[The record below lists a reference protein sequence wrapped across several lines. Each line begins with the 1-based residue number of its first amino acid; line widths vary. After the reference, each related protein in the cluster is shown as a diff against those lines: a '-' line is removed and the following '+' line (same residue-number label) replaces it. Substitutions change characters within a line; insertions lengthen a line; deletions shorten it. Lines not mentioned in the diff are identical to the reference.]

1 MKKKV
6 VALLTLAMFVM
17 TLLPVAAFAGPA
29 DEATPEYSWMTI
41 EENDEANPTVDVDEY
56 LVAEAHMFKNNYNDT
71 DATLRNAVVW
81 VTEKDSDVAV
91 INATVKKLDPTTG
104 NPTDELG
111 KKEYGYYKNVELY
124 HGDRIGVAVAT
135 AGEYTLH
142 VGQLQTDVYGD
153 NVIKEIG
160 DTAVKGNDFT
170 VEAVDEDSM
179 TFKSEDANGDITVDL
194 KQDPNDDEVFT
205 VIKDMLKATNFE
217 YNGIDTYKITGT
229 LIDEKKNPMKRRDVT
244 LSSNKDNLVLE
255 DETVTTDNKGEFDI
269 EFSLDA
275 EVNATI
281 TVTYGDLEYTIRVNA
296 GSSELDT
303 INTTKEGGY
312 VLAGKDDNWSEEDS
326 VLFSDAVQFELLD
339 ENGNVV
345 EGDKLTGE
353 PAEPAKPAE
362 LAEPA
367 AVRGGKHDKYVTI
380 KKPSNSTLE
389 EDDLVLAWDDEEECY
404 TLEYTGVKADAKKD
418 LVEGEYTVTVALKS
432 GSKATA
438 TFNVAKFGDV
448 KDLAIKTYRGNGN
461 LHEPVKNDDEIALGD
476 EFGIIVKYVDEN
488 GIEINAINEDLKVG
502 AEGKAI
508 QKQLIDAGYT
518 AAYMLK
524 EDSTVNE
531 SLIGTTIKVTAFDSK
546 EKKLATKELTVVD
559 AYKTY
564 SLSFDKNEGKVNTD
578 NNVKVSVVDKNDK
591 VADEV
596 NGIAYAYV
604 DSQSNKDAK
613 VTVEFENGREKNAV
627 NKGKFN
633 ITVYANQPTTAD
645 IVVGV
650 KAANGAIYA
659 GTLTYTFGEESIP
672 AGTSVV
678 MTLGSTEMIVNNQLV
693 DMKDAAPFAQDNRTF
708 VPFRA
713 LGEALGATVDY
724 DQTAKTVT
732 YKLGS
737 SEIVMTLDS
746 KDYTVNG
753 VKKTMDVAPFAKDNR
768 TYVPVRF
775 VGEGLGFTVTGL
787 TNANGQYVAVAFTK

>member
-17 TLLPVAAFAGPA
+17 TLLPVAAFAA
-29 DEATPEYSWMTI
+29 SSAVPEYSWIAFEDDQT
-41 EENDEANPTVDVDEY
+41 NPTVDIDET
-56 LVAEAHMFKNNYNDT
+56 LIAEAHMYAQDNE
-71 DATLRNAVVW
+71 NAPGTMENSVVW
-81 VTEKDSDVAV
+81 VTKKGEKTPI
-91 INATVKKLDPTTG
+91 INATIDLVKNDSFTG
-104 NPTDELG
+104 DWDGSMKESGVYVVEEGITD
-111 KKEYGYYKNVELY
+111 
-124 HGDRIGVAVAT
+124 GDKIGIKVAT

-142 VGQLQTDVYGD
+142 VGQLQWDIAEGKALP
-153 NVIKEIG
+153 KEL
-160 DTAVKGNDFT
+160 DDQKGYDF
-170 VEAVDEDSM
+170 VVAAVDADSM
-179 TFKSEDANGDITVDL
+179 TFVDEKGKAL
-194 KQDPNDDEVFT
+194 VVNDDDVAT
-205 VIKDMLKATNFE
+205 LTKAQLEATSFE
-217 YNGIDTYKITGT
+217 YNGVDTYKVTGT
-229 LIDEKKNPMKRRDVT
+229 LLDENKKPMKRQEIT

-255 DETVTTDNKGEFDI
+255 DETVTTNRKGEFDI
-269 EFSLDA
+269 EFSLND
-275 EVNATI
+275 EVNATVTI
-281 TVTYGDLEYTIRVNA
+281 TYGDLEYTLKVDAAEND
-296 GSSELDT
+296 LDSIT
-303 INTTKEGGY
+303 TTKEGGY
-312 VLAGKDDNWSEEDS
+312 VLAGKDNNYDQASKF
-326 VLFSDAVQFELLD
+326 FSTAVQFEITD
-339 ENGNVV
+339 KNGAVV
-345 EGDKLTGE
+345 EGNL
-353 PAEPAKPAE
+353 PATEIAGDAKDAN
-362 LAEPA
+362 
-367 AVRGGKHDKYVTI
+367 HDKYIKVT
-380 KKPSNSTLE
+380 KPSNSTLKPE
-389 EDDLVLAWDDEEECY
+389 ALELAWDDEEEVY
-404 TLEYTGVKADAKKD
+404 TLEYVGTNPKKD
-418 LVEGEYTVTVALKS
+418 LVEGEYTVTVALLNGDSAK
-432 GSKATA
+432 A

-448 KDLAIKTYRGNGN
+448 KDLVIKTYRSNEDLAGA
-461 LHEPVKNDDEIALGD
+461 VATDDEIALGD
-476 EFGIIVKYVDEN
+476 MLDVFVKYVDEN
-488 GIEINAINEDLKVG
+488 GIEIYANNSNLKVG

-508 QKQLIDAGYT
+508 NKKVPPYDAQCA
-518 AAYMLK
+518 AAYVLK
-524 EDSTVNE
+524 ADSTVNE

-596 NGIAYAYV
+596 NGVVYAYV

-613 VTVEFENGREKNAV
+613 VTVATDKNAA
-627 NKGKFN
+627 KGKFN

-650 KAANGAIYA
+650 RTSDAKIYA

>member
-17 TLLPVAAFAGPA
+17 TLLPVAAFA
-29 DEATPEYSWMTI
+29 DESPLPEAKV
-41 EENDEANPTVDVDEY
+41 ENSSVEFEFDNPTVDVNEVVV
-56 LVAEAHMFKNNYNDT
+56 LTAKMFKDEEQTKPGQLTGKTRIWLTDNNKN
-71 DATLRNAVVW
+71 NAVVKNAKFGL
-81 VTEKDSDVAV
+81 VDENGEFETEWNAV
-91 INATVKKLDPTTG
+91 NGIV
-104 NPTDELG
+104 
-111 KKEYGYYKNVELY
+111 KNVPIAN
-124 HGDRIGVAVAT
+124 DAKIGISVAS

-142 VGQLQTDVYGD
+142 VGQQQRTATTATEVVEVEYENGNTITVNPLEDDRFKFDGKEADDNDVYEVNALPEGFEF
-153 NVIKEIG
+153 NGV
-160 DTAVKGNDFT
+160 DTFTVKGQLIG
-170 VEAVDEDSM
+170 
-179 TFKSEDANGDITVDL
+179 KDANG
-194 KQDPNDDEVFT
+194 NDKP
-205 VIKDMLKATNFE
+205 IKDAE
-217 YNGIDTYKITGT
+217 
-229 LIDEKKNPMKRRDVT
+229 VT
-244 LSSNKDNLVLE
+244 LSSNKDNLQLVE
-255 DETVTTDNKGEFDI
+255 ETVTTDRNGEFDI

-345 EGDKLTGE
+345 EGNKLAGE

-448 KDLAIKTYRGNGN
+448 KDLAIKTYRGNGK

-559 AYKTY
+559 AYNTY
-564 SLSFDKNEGKVNTD
+564 GLAFDNNEGKVNVD
-578 NNVKVSVVDKNDK
+578 NNVKVSIVDKNGK
-591 VADEV
+591 VAETVKGDV
-596 NGIAYAYV
+596 YAYV

-613 VTVEFENGREKNAV
+613 VTVATDKNAA
-627 NKGKFN
+627 KGKFN

-650 KAANGAIYA
+650 RTSDAKIYA

-713 LGEALGATVDY
+713 LGEALGAKVDY
-724 DQTAKTVT
+724 DQDAKTVT

-737 SEIVMTLDS
+737 SEIVMTLGS

>member
-17 TLLPVAAFAGPA
+17 TLLPVAAFAA
-29 DEATPEYSWMTI
+29 SSAVPEYSWIAFEDDQT
-41 EENDEANPTVDVDEY
+41 NPTVDIDET
-56 LVAEAHMFKNNYNDT
+56 LIAEAHMYAQDNE
-71 DATLRNAVVW
+71 NAPGTMENSVVW
-81 VTEKDSDVAV
+81 VTKKGEKTPI
-91 INATVKKLDPTTG
+91 INATIDLVENDSFTGAWDGSMDESGVYVVKKG
-104 NPTDELG
+104 ITD
-111 KKEYGYYKNVELY
+111 
-124 HGDRIGVAVAT
+124 GDKIGIKVAT

-142 VGQLQTDVYGD
+142 VGQLQWDIAEGKALP
-153 NVIKEIG
+153 KEL
-160 DTAVKGNDFT
+160 DDQKGYDF
-170 VEAVDEDSM
+170 VVAAVDADSM
-179 TFKSEDANGDITVDL
+179 TFVDEKGKAL
-194 KQDPNDDEVFT
+194 VVNDDDVAT
-205 VIKDMLKATNFE
+205 LTKAQLEATKFE
-217 YNGIDTYKITGT
+217 YNGVDTYKVTGT
-229 LIDEKKNPMKRRDVT
+229 LLDENKKPMKRQEIT

-255 DETVTTDNKGEFDI
+255 DETVTTNRKGEFDI
-269 EFSLDA
+269 EFSLND
-275 EVNATI
+275 EVNATVTI
-281 TVTYGDLEYTIRVNA
+281 TYGDLEYTLKVDAAEND
-296 GSSELDT
+296 LDSIT
-303 INTTKEGGY
+303 TTKEGGY
-312 VLAGKDDNWSEEDS
+312 VLAGKDNNYDQASKF
-326 VLFSDAVQFELLD
+326 FSTAVQFEITD
-339 ENGNVV
+339 KNGAVV
-345 EGDKLTGE
+345 EGNL
-353 PAEPAKPAE
+353 PATEIAGDAKDTN
-362 LAEPA
+362 
-367 AVRGGKHDKYVTI
+367 HNKYIKVT
-380 KKPSNSTLE
+380 KPSNSTLKPKALE
-389 EDDLVLAWDDEEECY
+389 LAWDDEEEVY
-404 TLEYTGVKADAKKD
+404 TLEYVGTNPKKD
-418 LVEGEYTVTVALKS
+418 LVEGEYTVTVALLNGDSAK
-432 GSKATA
+432 A

-448 KDLAIKTYRGNGN
+448 KDLAIKTYRGNTDIGGA
-461 LHEPVKNDDEIALGD
+461 VATDDEIALGD
-476 EFGIIVKYVDEN
+476 ILGVFVKYVDEN

-508 QKQLIDAGYT
+508 NKKVPPYDAQCA
-518 AAYMLK
+518 AAYVLK
-524 EDSTVNE
+524 ADSTVNE

-596 NGIAYAYV
+596 NGVVYAYV

-613 VTVEFENGREKNAV
+613 VTVATDKNAA
-627 NKGKFN
+627 KGKFN

-650 KAANGAIYA
+650 RTSDAKIYA

-713 LGEALGATVDY
+713 LGEALGAKVDY
-724 DQTAKTVT
+724 DQDAKTVT

-737 SEIVMTLDS
+737 SEIVMTLGS

>member
-17 TLLPVAAFAGPA
+17 TLLPVAAFADTVQA
-29 DEATPEYSWMTI
+29 VPEYSWIAFEDDQT
-41 EENDEANPTVDVDEY
+41 NPTVDIDET
-56 LVAEAHMFKNNYNDT
+56 LIAEAHMYAQDNE
-71 DATLRNAVVW
+71 NAPGTMEKSVVW
-81 VTEKDSDVAV
+81 VTKKGEKTPI
-91 INATVKKLDPTTG
+91 INATIDLVENDSFTG
-104 NPTDELG
+104 AWDGHMHESGVYVVEGITD
-111 KKEYGYYKNVELY
+111 
-124 HGDRIGVAVAT
+124 GDKIGIKVAT

-142 VGQLQTDVYGD
+142 VGQLQWDIAEGKYLP
-153 NVIKEIG
+153 KEL
-160 DTAVKGNDFT
+160 DDQKGYDF
-170 VEAVDEDSM
+170 VVAAVDADSM
-179 TFKSEDANGDITVDL
+179 TFVDEKGKAL
-194 KQDPNDDEVFT
+194 VVNDDDVATLTKAQLE
-205 VIKDMLKATNFE
+205 ATNFE
-217 YNGIDTYKITGT
+217 YNGVDTYKVTGT
-229 LIDEKKNPMKRRDVT
+229 LLDENKKPMKRQEIT

-255 DETVTTDNKGEFDI
+255 DETVTTNRKGEFDI
-269 EFSLDA
+269 EFSLND
-275 EVNATI
+275 EVNATVTI
-281 TVTYGDLEYTIRVNA
+281 TYGDLEYTLKVDAAEND
-296 GSSELDT
+296 LDSIT
-303 INTTKEGGY
+303 TTKEGGY
-312 VLAGKDDNWSEEDS
+312 VLAGKDNNYDQASKF
-326 VLFSDAVQFELLD
+326 FSTAVQFEITD
-339 ENGNVV
+339 KNGAVV
-345 EGDKLTGE
+345 EGNL
-353 PAEPAKPAE
+353 PSSE
-362 LAEPA
+362 LAGDA
-367 AVRGGKHDKYVTI
+367 KDTNHNKYIKVT
-380 KKPSNSTLE
+380 KPSNSTLKPKALE
-389 EDDLVLAWDDEEECY
+389 LAWDDEEEVY
-404 TLEYTGVKADAKKD
+404 TLEYVGTNPKKD
-418 LVEGEYTVTVALKS
+418 LVEGEYTVTVALLNGDSAK
-432 GSKATA
+432 A

-448 KDLAIKTYRGNGN
+448 KDLVVKTYYKKGYNN
-461 LHEPVKNDDEIALGD
+461 KVATDNEIALGD
-476 EFGIIVKYVDEN
+476 DLFVEAKYVDEN
-488 GIEINAINEDLKVG
+488 GIEIPANKSNVKIGVD
-502 AEGKAI
+502 GKAV
-508 QKQLIDAGYT
+508 KRENRANPGWYELKDNTT
-518 AAYMLK
+518 A
-524 EDSTVNE
+524 NE
-531 SLIGTTIKVTAFDSK
+531 SLIGTTIKVTAFDDK

-564 SLSFDKNEGKVNTD
+564 SLSFDNKEGKVNVD
-578 NNVKVSVVDKNDK
+578 NNVKVSIVDENGN
-591 VADEV
+591 VAENV
-596 NGIAYAYV
+596 KGTVYAYV

-613 VTVEFENGREKNAV
+613 VTVDPVSGEKAERVANDV
-627 NKGKFN
+627 IKGKFN
-633 ITVYANQPTTAD
+633 IKVYANQPTTAD

>member
-17 TLLPVAAFAGPA
+17 TLLPVAAFADTVQA
-29 DEATPEYSWMTI
+29 VPEYSWIAFEDDQT
-41 EENDEANPTVDVDEY
+41 NPTVDIDET
-56 LVAEAHMFKNNYNDT
+56 LIAEAHMYAQDNE
-71 DATLRNAVVW
+71 NAPGTMENSVVW
-81 VTEKDSDVAV
+81 VTKKGEKTPI
-91 INATVKKLDPTTG
+91 INATIDLVENDSFTG
-104 NPTDELG
+104 AWDRHMLESGVYFVEQGITD
-111 KKEYGYYKNVELY
+111 
-124 HGDRIGVAVAT
+124 GDKIGIKVAT

-142 VGQLQTDVYGD
+142 VGQLQRDIAEGKVLP
-153 NVIKEIG
+153 KEL
-160 DTAVKGNDFT
+160 DDQKGYDF
-170 VEAVDEDSM
+170 VVAAVDADSM
-179 TFKSEDANGDITVDL
+179 TFKGEDANGDITVDL
-194 KQDPNDDEVFT
+194 EKDANDDEVFT
-205 VIKDMLKATNFE
+205 VTKDMLKATNFE
-217 YNGIDTYKITGT
+217 YNGVDTYKVTGT
-229 LIDEKKNPMKRRDVT
+229 LLDENKKPMKRQEIT

-255 DETVTTDNKGEFDI
+255 DETVTTNRKGKFDI

-281 TVTYGDLEYTIRVNA
+281 TVTYGDLEYTLKVDAAEND
-296 GSSELDT
+296 LDSIT
-303 INTTKEGGY
+303 TTKEGGY
-312 VLAGKDDNWSEEDS
+312 VLAGKDNNYDQASKF
-326 VLFSDAVQFELLD
+326 FSTAVQFEITD
-339 ENGNVV
+339 KNGAVV
-345 EGDKLTGE
+345 EGNL
-353 PAEPAKPAE
+353 PATEIAGDAKDTN
-362 LAEPA
+362 
-367 AVRGGKHDKYVTI
+367 HDKYIKVT
-380 KKPSNSTLE
+380 KPSNSTLKPKALE
-389 EDDLVLAWDDEEECY
+389 LAWDDEEEVY
-404 TLEYTGVKADAKKD
+404 TLKYVGTNPKKD
-418 LVEGEYTVTVALKS
+418 LVEGEYTVTVALLNGDSAK
-432 GSKATA
+432 A

-448 KDLAIKTYRGNGN
+448 KDLTIKTYYSNYNNTN
-461 LHEPVKNDDEIALGD
+461 LVSTDDEIALGD
-476 EFGIIVKYVDEN
+476 NLLVAVKYVDEN
-488 GIEINAINEDLKVG
+488 GIEINAANEDLKVG

-508 QKQLIDAGYT
+508 DKKVKPFDLQWAAGY
-518 AAYMLK
+518 ALK

-564 SLSFDKNEGKVNTD
+564 SLSFDNNEGKVNTD
-578 NNVKVSVVDKNDK
+578 NNVKVSIVDENGN
-591 VADEV
+591 VAENV
-596 NGIAYAYV
+596 KGTVYAYV

-613 VTVEFENGREKNAV
+613 VTVDPVSGKKGDRAANDV
-627 NKGKFN
+627 IKGKFN
-633 ITVYANQPTTAD
+633 IKVYANQPTTAD

-650 KAANGAIYA
+650 RTSDAKIYA

>member
-17 TLLPVAAFAGPA
+17 TLLPVAAFAA
-29 DEATPEYSWMTI
+29 TEATPENSYV
-41 EENDEANPTVDVDEY
+41 EFEYEDPTVDVNEVVKVTAYTYADEEQQDDKPLKDVRVY
-56 LVAEAHMFKNNYNDT
+56 LKDANGKVVKNATIGKFDVDGNITPAKQTGNGRNNGIFKFDQ
-71 DATLRNAVVW
+71 L
-81 VTEKDSDVAV
+81 TEKEEFGISVAS
-91 INATVKKLDPTTG
+91 A
-104 NPTDELG
+104 
-111 KKEYGYYKNVELY
+111 
-124 HGDRIGVAVAT
+124 GV
-135 AGEYTLH
+135 YTLY
-142 VGQLQTDVYGD
+142 VGQLQKNATDDKNIAEVEYE
-153 NVIKEIG
+153 N
-160 DTAVKGNDFT
+160 GNTIT
-170 VEAVDEDSM
+170 VNPLDEDSM
-179 TFKSEDANGDITVDL
+179 TFTHKYIQGNMKV
-194 KQDPNDDEVFT
+194 NDDVAVLEKTVLENAGFEFNGVDTFT
-205 VIKDMLKATNFE
+205 VTGRLLGKDGADNSNKPIKDAE
-217 YNGIDTYKITGT
+217 
-229 LIDEKKNPMKRRDVT
+229 VT
-244 LSSNKDNLVLE
+244 LSSNKDNLQLVE
-255 DETVTTDNKGEFDI
+255 ETVTTDRNGEFDI

-345 EGDKLTGE
+345 EGNKLAGE

-448 KDLAIKTYRGNGN
+448 KDLAIKTYRGNGK

-559 AYKTY
+559 AYNTY
-564 SLSFDKNEGKVNTD
+564 GLAFDNNEGKVNVD
-578 NNVKVSVVDKNDK
+578 NNVKVSIVDKNGK
-591 VADEV
+591 VAETVKGDV
-596 NGIAYAYV
+596 YAYV

-613 VTVEFENGREKNAV
+613 VTVATDKNAA
-627 NKGKFN
+627 KGKFN

-650 KAANGAIYA
+650 RTSDAKIYA

-713 LGEALGATVDY
+713 LGEALGAKVDY
-724 DQTAKTVT
+724 DQDAKTVT

-737 SEIVMTLDS
+737 SEIVMTLGS

>member
-17 TLLPVAAFAGPA
+17 TLLPVAAFADTVQA
-29 DEATPEYSWMTI
+29 VPEYSWIAFEDDQT
-41 EENDEANPTVDVDEY
+41 NPTVDIDET
-56 LVAEAHMFKNNYNDT
+56 LIAEAHMYAQDNE
-71 DATLRNAVVW
+71 NAPGTMENSVVW
-81 VTEKDSDVAV
+81 VTKKGEKTPI
-91 INATVKKLDPTTG
+91 INATIDLVENDSFTG
-104 NPTDELG
+104 DWDGSMDESGVYVVEEGITD
-111 KKEYGYYKNVELY
+111 
-124 HGDRIGVAVAT
+124 GDKIGIKVAT

-142 VGQLQTDVYGD
+142 VGQLQWDIAEGKALP
-153 NVIKEIG
+153 KEL
-160 DTAVKGNDFT
+160 DDQKGYDF
-170 VEAVDEDSM
+170 VVAAVDADSM
-179 TFKSEDANGDITVDL
+179 TFVDEKGKAL
-194 KQDPNDDEVFT
+194 VVNDDDVAT
-205 VIKDMLKATNFE
+205 LTKDQLEATSFE
-217 YNGIDTYKITGT
+217 YNGVDTYKVTGT
-229 LIDEKKNPMKRRDVT
+229 LLDENKKPMKRQEIT

-255 DETVTTDNKGEFDI
+255 DETVTTNRKGEFDI
-269 EFSLDA
+269 EFSLND
-275 EVNATI
+275 EVNATVTI
-281 TVTYGDLEYTIRVNA
+281 TYGDLEYTLKVDAAEND
-296 GSSELDT
+296 LDSIT
-303 INTTKEGGY
+303 TTKEGGY
-312 VLAGKDDNWSEEDS
+312 VLAGKDNNYDQASKF
-326 VLFSDAVQFELLD
+326 FSTAVQFEITD
-339 ENGNVV
+339 KNGAVV
-345 EGDKLTGE
+345 EGNL
-353 PAEPAKPAE
+353 PATEIAGDAKDTN
-362 LAEPA
+362 
-367 AVRGGKHDKYVTI
+367 HNKYIKVT
-380 KKPSNSTLE
+380 KPSNSTLKPKALE
-389 EDDLVLAWDDEEECY
+389 LAWDDEEEVY
-404 TLEYTGVKADAKKD
+404 TLEYVGTNPKKD
-418 LVEGEYTVTVALKS
+418 LVEGEYTVTVALLNGDSAK
-432 GSKATA
+432 A

-448 KDLAIKTYRGNGN
+448 KDLAIKTYRGNTDIGGA
-461 LHEPVKNDDEIALGD
+461 VATDDEIALGD
-476 EFGIIVKYVDEN
+476 ILGVFVKYVDEN

-508 QKQLIDAGYT
+508 NKKVPPYDAQCA
-518 AAYMLK
+518 AAYVLK
-524 EDSTVNE
+524 ADSTVNE

-596 NGIAYAYV
+596 NGVVYAYV

-613 VTVEFENGREKNAV
+613 VTVATDKNAA
-627 NKGKFN
+627 KGKFN

-650 KAANGAIYA
+650 RTSDAKIYA

-713 LGEALGATVDY
+713 LGEALGAKVDY
-724 DQTAKTVT
+724 DQDAKTVT

-737 SEIVMTLDS
+737 SEIVMTLGS

>member
-1 MKKKV
+1 MKTMKKKV

-17 TLLPVAAFAGPA
+17 TMLPVAAFAAPGDPA
-29 DEATPEYSWMTI
+29 VPENSRVSFDIDKT
-41 EENDEANPTVDVDEY
+41 NPTIDTDEV
-56 LVAEAHMFKNNYNDT
+56 LVVEAHMFADKYDKNPNSMADTAIWVEDENGKKVND
-71 DATLRNAVVW
+71 
-81 VTEKDSDVAV
+81 AV
-91 INATVKKLDPTTG
+91 IDMVNQKDEFTG
-104 NPTDELG
+104 AWQMENGYPVVNLG
-111 KKEYGYYKNVELY
+111 DTGVTLGNE
-124 HGDRIGVAVAT
+124 DRFGVQIAT
-135 AGEYTLH
+135 AGVYTLH
-142 VGQLQTDVYGD
+142 VGQVQTDNIAD
-153 NVIKEIG
+153 NTSIVEIG
-160 DTAVKGNDFT
+160 KYKNGQQFT
-170 VEAVDEDSM
+170 VDTVAEHSM
-179 TFKSEDANGDITVDL
+179 TFVGEKNAPIQVDTNENVVTL
-194 KQDPNDDEVFT
+194 TRTDLEK
-205 VIKDMLKATNFE
+205 TNFE
-217 YNGIDTYKITGT
+217 YNGVDTYTVTGT
-229 LIDEKKNPMKRRDVT
+229 LLDKNGNPMTDKEVT

-269 EFSLDA
+269 EFSLND
-275 EVNATI
+275 EVNATVTI
-281 TVTYGDLEYTIRVNA
+281 TYGDLEYTLKVDGADESDYENI
-296 GSSELDT
+296 T
-303 INTTKEGGY
+303 TTKEGGY
-312 VLAGKDDNWSEEDS
+312 VLSGKDTKNYAQASKY
-326 VLFSDAVQFELLD
+326 FSTAVQFEITD
-339 ENGNVV
+339 ENGNVQ
-345 EGDKLTGE
+345 EGNL
-353 PAEPAKPAE
+353 PSSE
-362 LAEPA
+362 LASVVGA
-367 AVRGGKHDKYVTI
+367 NHNKYV
-380 KKPSNSTLE
+380 KVNAPKNSTLKPE
-389 EDDLVLAWDDEEECY
+389 SLVLAWDPEEEVY
-404 TLEYTGVKADAKKD
+404 TLKYVGTNPKKD
-418 LVEGEYTVTVALKS
+418 LVEGEYTVTVALLNGDSAK
-432 GSKATA
+432 A

-448 KDLAIKTYRGNGN
+448 KDLAIKTYRGNKDIGGA
-461 LHEPVKNDDEIALGD
+461 VATDDEIALGD
-476 EFGIIVKYVDEN
+476 ILGVFVKYVDEN
-488 GIEINAINEDLKVG
+488 GIEICATNSNLKVG

-508 QKQLIDAGYT
+508 NKKVPPFDAQCA
-518 AAYMLK
+518 AAYVLK
-524 EDSTVNE
+524 ADSTVNE

-596 NGIAYAYV
+596 NGVVYAYV

-613 VTVEFENGREKNAV
+613 VTVATDKNAA
-627 NKGKFN
+627 KGKFN

-650 KAANGAIYA
+650 RTSDAKIYA

>member
-1 MKKKV
+1 MKIWEGKKGMKTMKKKV

-17 TLLPVAAFAGPA
+17 TMLPVAAFAAPGDPA
-29 DEATPEYSWMTI
+29 VPENSRVSFDIDKT
-41 EENDEANPTVDVDEY
+41 NPTIDTDEV
-56 LVAEAHMFKNNYNDT
+56 LVVEAHMFADKYDKNPNSMADTAIWVEDENGKKVND
-71 DATLRNAVVW
+71 
-81 VTEKDSDVAV
+81 AV
-91 INATVKKLDPTTG
+91 IDMVNQKDEFTGAWTMENGYPKDGTG
-104 NPTDELG
+104 NTGVTLGDE
-111 KKEYGYYKNVELY
+111 N
-124 HGDRIGVAVAT
+124 RFGVQIAT
-135 AGEYTLH
+135 AGVYTLH
-142 VGQLQTDVYGD
+142 VGQVQEDIAGNTSV
-153 NVIKEIG
+153 VEIG
-160 DTAVKGNDFT
+160 KYKNGQQFT
-170 VEAVDEDSM
+170 VDTVAEDSM
-179 TFKSEDANGDITVDL
+179 TFVDEFGDELPVDTNEDVVTLTRTDL
-194 KQDPNDDEVFT
+194 EK
-205 VIKDMLKATNFE
+205 TNFE
-217 YNGIDTYKITGT
+217 YNGVDTYKVTGT
-229 LIDEKKNPMKRRDVT
+229 LLDENGKPMTDKEVT

-269 EFSLDA
+269 EFSLND
-275 EVNATI
+275 EVNATVTI
-281 TVTYGDLEYTIRVNA
+281 TYGDLEYTLKVDGADESDYENI
-296 GSSELDT
+296 T
-303 INTTKEGGY
+303 TTKEGGY
-312 VLAGKDDNWSEEDS
+312 VLAGKDKNYKQASKY
-326 VLFSDAVQFELLD
+326 FSTAVQFEITD
-339 ENGNVV
+339 ENGNVQ
-345 EGDKLTGE
+345 EGNL
-353 PAEPAKPAE
+353 PSSE
-362 LAEPA
+362 LASVVGA
-367 AVRGGKHDKYVTI
+367 NHNKYVKVTAP
-380 KKPSNSTLE
+380 KNSTLKPAK
-389 EDDLVLAWDDEEECY
+389 LVLAWDSEEEVY
-404 TLEYTGVKADAKKD
+404 TLKYLGTEQEAKKD
-418 LVEGEYTVTVALKS
+418 LVEGEYTVTVALLNGDSAK
-432 GSKATA
+432 A

-448 KDLAIKTYRGNGN
+448 KDLAIKTYRGNDK
-461 LHEPVKNDDEIALGD
+461 LHEPVKTDDEIALGD
-476 EFGIIVKYVDEN
+476 AFGIIVKYVDEN
-488 GIEINAINEDLKVG
+488 GIEIYAVNNNIQVG

-508 QKQLIDAGYT
+508 QRRLGDAGFT

-524 EDSTVNE
+524 ADSTVNE

-596 NGIAYAYV
+596 NGFAYAYV

-613 VTVEFENGREKNAV
+613 VTVDVVENDRDDRAGYDV
-627 NKGKFN
+627 IKGKFN
-633 ITVYANQPTTAD
+633 IKVYANQPTTAD

-650 KAANGAIYA
+650 KAKNGAIYA

>member
-17 TLLPVAAFAGPA
+17 TLLPVAAFAA
-29 DEATPEYSWMTI
+29 TEATPENSYV
-41 EENDEANPTVDVDEY
+41 EFEYEDPTVDVNEVVKVTAYTYADEEQQDDKPLKDVRVY
-56 LVAEAHMFKNNYNDT
+56 LKDANGKVVKNATIGKFDVDGNITPAKQTGNGRNNGIFKFDQ
-71 DATLRNAVVW
+71 L
-81 VTEKDSDVAV
+81 TEKEEFGISVAS
-91 INATVKKLDPTTG
+91 A
-104 NPTDELG
+104 
-111 KKEYGYYKNVELY
+111 
-124 HGDRIGVAVAT
+124 GV
-135 AGEYTLH
+135 YTLY
-142 VGQLQTDVYGD
+142 VGQLQKNATDDKNIAEVEY
-153 NVIKEIG
+153 K
-160 DTAVKGNDFT
+160 KGRTIT
-170 VEAVDEDSM
+170 VNPLDEDSM
-179 TFKSEDANGDITVDL
+179 TFTHEYIQGNMKV
-194 KQDPNDDEVFT
+194 NDDVAVLEKTVLENAGFEFNGVDTFT
-205 VIKDMLKATNFE
+205 VTGRLLGKDGADNSNKPIKDAE
-217 YNGIDTYKITGT
+217 
-229 LIDEKKNPMKRRDVT
+229 VT
-244 LSSNKDNLVLE
+244 LSSNKDNLQLVE
-255 DETVTTDNKGEFDI
+255 ETVTTDRNGEFDI

-345 EGDKLTGE
+345 EGNKLAGE

-448 KDLAIKTYRGNGN
+448 KDLAIKTYRGNGK

-559 AYKTY
+559 AYNTY
-564 SLSFDKNEGKVNTD
+564 GLAFDNNEGKVNVD
-578 NNVKVSVVDKNDK
+578 NNVKVSIVDKNGK
-591 VADEV
+591 VAETVKGDV
-596 NGIAYAYV
+596 YAYV

-613 VTVEFENGREKNAV
+613 VTVATDKNAA
-627 NKGKFN
+627 KGKFN

-650 KAANGAIYA
+650 RTSDAKIYA

>member
-17 TLLPVAAFAGPA
+17 TLLPVAAFAGTVQAVPQNSRVSF
-29 DEATPEYSWMTI
+29 DI
-41 EENDEANPTVDVDEY
+41 EKTNPTIDTDENLVVEPHLFVDKYDQNPKDQYVVMENTAICVKDADGNVVVDATIGLVDEDGEFLTTATQWEMKDGY
-56 LVAEAHMFKNNYNDT
+56 AVDGSSTDGYKAVTLKN
-71 DATLRNAVVW
+71 
-81 VTEKDSDVAV
+81 
-91 INATVKKLDPTTG
+91 
-104 NPTDELG
+104 G
-111 KKEYGYYKNVELY
+111 KKFGVNVP
-124 HGDRIGVAVAT
+124 T
-135 AGEYTLH
+135 SGEYTLEVEQIQKDAAGNEKYVPVKYKH
-142 VGQLQTDVYGD
+142 GQQ
-153 NVIKEIG
+153 
-160 DTAVKGNDFT
+160 FT
-170 VEAVDEDSM
+170 VDTVAEDSM
-179 TFKSEDANGDITVDL
+179 TFVGEENAPIQVDTNENVVTL
-194 KQDPNDDEVFT
+194 TRTDLEK
-205 VIKDMLKATNFE
+205 TNFE
-217 YNGIDTYKITGT
+217 YNGVDTYKVTGT
-229 LIDEKKNPMKRRDVT
+229 LLDEKKNPMTDKEVT

-269 EFSLDA
+269 EFSLND
-275 EVNATI
+275 EVNATVTI
-281 TVTYGDLEYTIRVNA
+281 TYGDLEYTLKVDGADESDYENI
-296 GSSELDT
+296 T
-303 INTTKEGGY
+303 TTKEGGY
-312 VLAGKDDNWSEEDS
+312 VLSGKDTKNYAQASKY
-326 VLFSDAVQFELLD
+326 FSTAVQFEITD
-339 ENGNVV
+339 ENGNVQ
-345 EGDKLTGE
+345 EGNL
-353 PAEPAKPAE
+353 PSSE
-362 LAEPA
+362 LASVVGA
-367 AVRGGKHDKYVTI
+367 NHNKYV
-380 KKPSNSTLE
+380 KVNAPKNSTLKPE
-389 EDDLVLAWDDEEECY
+389 SLVLAWDPEEEVY
-404 TLEYTGVKADAKKD
+404 TLKYVGTNPKKD
-418 LVEGEYTVTVALKS
+418 LVEGEYTVTVALLNGDSAK
-432 GSKATA
+432 A

-448 KDLAIKTYRGNGN
+448 KDLTIKTYYSNYNNTN
-461 LHEPVKNDDEIALGD
+461 LVSTDDEIALGD
-476 EFGIIVKYVDEN
+476 NLLVAVKYVDEN
-488 GIEINAINEDLKVG
+488 GIEINAANEDLKVG

-508 QKQLIDAGYT
+508 DKKVKPFDLQWAAGY
-518 AAYMLK
+518 ALK
-524 EDSTVNE
+524 ADSTVNE

-564 SLSFDKNEGKVNTD
+564 SLSFDNNEGKVNTD

-591 VADEV
+591 VAETVKGDV
-596 NGIAYAYV
+596 YAYV

-613 VTVEFENGREKNAV
+613 VTVETVDNAY
-627 NKGKFN
+627 KGKFN
-633 ITVYANQPTTAD
+633 IKVYANQPTTAD

-650 KAANGAIYA
+650 RTSDAKIYA

-737 SEIVMTLDS
+737 SEIVMTLGS

>member
-17 TLLPVAAFAGPA
+17 TLLPVAAFAA
-29 DEATPEYSWMTI
+29 NSAVPEYSWI
-41 EENDEANPTVDVDEY
+41 EFEDDQTNPTVDIDET
-56 LVAEAHMFKNNYNDT
+56 LIAEAHMYAAENENDPGT
-71 DATLRNAVVW
+71 MDDAVVW
-81 VTEKDSDVAV
+81 VTKKGEETPI
-91 INATVKKLDPTTG
+91 INATIDLLDYKDNFTG
-104 NPTDELG
+104 TYNKDVSGVYDAGDITD
-111 KKEYGYYKNVELY
+111 
-124 HGDRIGVAVAT
+124 GDRIGIKVAT

-142 VGQLQTDVYGD
+142 VGQMQFDVSAGK
-153 NVIKEIG
+153 VMAKEL
-160 DTAVKGNDFT
+160 DEQKGYDF
-170 VEAVDEDSM
+170 VVAAVDADSM
-179 TFKSEDANGDITVDL
+179 TFVDENGKALVA
-194 KQDPNDDEVFT
+194 NDDDVATLTKAQLE
-205 VIKDMLKATNFE
+205 ATNFE
-217 YNGIDTYKITGT
+217 YNGVDTYKVTGT
-229 LIDEKKNPMKRRDVT
+229 LLDENKKPMKRQEIT

-255 DETVTTDNKGEFDI
+255 DETVTTNRKGEFDI
-269 EFSLDA
+269 EFSLND
-275 EVNATI
+275 EVNATVTI
-281 TVTYGDLEYTIRVNA
+281 TYGDLEYTLKVDAAEND
-296 GSSELDT
+296 LDSIT
-303 INTTKEGGY
+303 TTKEGGY
-312 VLAGKDDNWSEEDS
+312 VLAGKDNNYAQASKF
-326 VLFSDAVQFELLD
+326 FSTAVQFEITD
-339 ENGNVV
+339 KNGAVV
-345 EGDKLTGE
+345 EGNL
-353 PAEPAKPAE
+353 PATEIAGDANDTN
-362 LAEPA
+362 
-367 AVRGGKHDKYVTI
+367 HNKYIKVT
-380 KKPSNSTLE
+380 KPSNSTLKPKALE
-389 EDDLVLAWDDEEECY
+389 LAWDDEEEVY
-404 TLEYTGVKADAKKD
+404 TLEYVGTNPKKD
-418 LVEGEYTVTVALKS
+418 LVEGEYTVTVALLNGDSAK
-432 GSKATA
+432 A

-448 KDLAIKTYRGNGN
+448 KDLAIKTYRGNKDIGGA
-461 LHEPVKNDDEIALGD
+461 VATDDEIALGD
-476 EFGIIVKYVDEN
+476 ILGVFVKYVDEN
-488 GIEINAINEDLKVG
+488 GIEIYANNSNLKVG

-508 QKQLIDAGYT
+508 NKKVPPFDAQCA
-518 AAYMLK
+518 AAYVLK
-524 EDSTVNE
+524 ADSTVNE

-596 NGIAYAYV
+596 NGVVYAYV

-613 VTVEFENGREKNAV
+613 VTVATDKNAA
-627 NKGKFN
+627 KGKFN

-650 KAANGAIYA
+650 RTSDAKIYA

>member
-1 MKKKV
+1 MKTMKKKV

-17 TLLPVAAFAGPA
+17 TMLPVAAFAAPGEPA
-29 DEATPEYSWMTI
+29 VPENSRVSFDIDKT
-41 EENDEANPTVDVDEY
+41 NPTIDTDEV
-56 LVAEAHMFKNNYNDT
+56 LVVEAHMFADKYDKNPNSMADTAIWVEDENGKKVND
-71 DATLRNAVVW
+71 
-81 VTEKDSDVAV
+81 AV
-91 INATVKKLDPTTG
+91 IDMVNQKDEFTGAWTMENGYPKDGTG
-104 NPTDELG
+104 NTGVTLGDE
-111 KKEYGYYKNVELY
+111 N
-124 HGDRIGVAVAT
+124 RFGVQIAT
-135 AGEYTLH
+135 AGVYTLH
-142 VGQLQTDVYGD
+142 VGQVQEDIAGNTSV
-153 NVIKEIG
+153 VEIG
-160 DTAVKGNDFT
+160 KYKNGQQFT
-170 VEAVDEDSM
+170 VDTVAEDSM
-179 TFKSEDANGDITVDL
+179 TFVGEKNAPIQVDT
-194 KQDPNDDEVFT
+194 DENVVT
-205 VIKDMLKATNFE
+205 LTRTDLEKTNFE
-217 YNGIDTYKITGT
+217 YNGVDTYTVTGT
-229 LIDEKKNPMKRRDVT
+229 LLDENGKPMTDKEVT

-269 EFSLDA
+269 EFSLND
-275 EVNATI
+275 EVNATVTI
-281 TVTYGDLEYTIRVNA
+281 TYGDLEYTLKVDGADESDYENI
-296 GSSELDT
+296 T
-303 INTTKEGGY
+303 TTKEGGY
-312 VLAGKDDNWSEEDS
+312 VLSGKDTKNYAQASKY
-326 VLFSDAVQFELLD
+326 FSTAVQFEITD
-339 ENGNVV
+339 ENGNVQ
-345 EGDKLTGE
+345 EGNL
-353 PAEPAKPAE
+353 PATEIAGDAKDTN
-362 LAEPA
+362 
-367 AVRGGKHDKYVTI
+367 HNKYIKVT
-380 KKPSNSTLE
+380 KPSNSTLKPE
-389 EDDLVLAWDDEEECY
+389 ALELAWDDEEEVY
-404 TLEYTGVKADAKKD
+404 TLKYVGTNPKKD
-418 LVEGEYTVTVALKS
+418 LVEGEYTVTVALLNGDSAK
-432 GSKATA
+432 A

-448 KDLAIKTYRGNGN
+448 KDLAIKTYRGNGK
-461 LHEPVKNDDEIALGD
+461 LHEPVKTDDEIALGD
-476 EFGIIVKYVDEN
+476 ALGIIVKYVDEN
-488 GIEINAINEDLKVG
+488 GIEIYAVNNNIQVG

-508 QKQLIDAGYT
+508 QKRFVEAGFA
-518 AAYMLK
+518 AAYVLK
-524 EDSTVNE
+524 ADSTVNE

-613 VTVEFENGREKNAV
+613 VTVDVVENDRDDRFAYDV
-627 NKGKFN
+627 IKGKFN

>member
-17 TLLPVAAFAGPA
+17 TLLPVAAFAGPVQA
-29 DEATPEYSWMTI
+29 VPQNSRVSFDI
-41 EENDEANPTVDVDEY
+41 EKTNPTIDTDENLVVEPHLFVDKYDQNPEGEDVEMNDTAICVKDADGNVVVDATIGLVDEDGEFLTTAAQWSMDNGY
-56 LVAEAHMFKNNYNDT
+56 AVDGNSAYNYKSVTLKNG
-71 DATLRNAVVW
+71 
-81 VTEKDSDVAV
+81 EKFGVNV
-91 INATVKKLDPTTG
+91 PTS
-104 NPTDELG
+104 
-111 KKEYGYYKNVELY
+111 
-124 HGDRIGVAVAT
+124 
-135 AGEYTLH
+135 GEYTL
-142 VGQLQTDVYGD
+142 VVEQIQTDAAGNEKYVP
-153 NVIKEIG
+153 
-160 DTAVKGNDFT
+160 VKYKHGQKFT
-170 VEAVDEDSM
+170 VDTVAEDSM
-179 TFKSEDANGDITVDL
+179 TFVDEFGDELPVDTNEDVVTLTRTDL
-194 KQDPNDDEVFT
+194 EK
-205 VIKDMLKATNFE
+205 TNFE
-217 YNGIDTYKITGT
+217 YNGVDTYKVTGT
-229 LIDEKKNPMKRRDVT
+229 LLDENDTPMTDKEVT
-244 LSSNKDNLVLE
+244 LSSNKDNLKLE
-255 DETVTTDNKGEFDI
+255 DETVTTNNKGEFDI
-269 EFSLDA
+269 EFSLDD
-275 EVNATI
+275 EVNATVTI
-281 TVTYGDLEYTIRVNA
+281 TYGDLEYTLKVDGADESNYENI
-296 GSSELDT
+296 T
-303 INTTKEGGY
+303 TTKEGGY
-312 VLAGKDDNWSEEDS
+312 VLAGKDKNYAQASEFLS
-326 VLFSDAVQFELLD
+326 TAVQFEITD
-339 ENGNVV
+339 KNGNVQ
-345 EGDKLTGE
+345 EGNLPKS
-353 PAEPAKPAE
+353 E
-362 LAEPA
+362 LASVVGA
-367 AVRGGKHDKYVTI
+367 NHNKYVKVTAP
-380 KKPSNSTLE
+380 KNSTLKPKS
-389 EDDLVLAWDDEEECY
+389 LVLAWDPEEEVY
-404 TLEYTGVKADAKKD
+404 TLKYVGTNPEKD
-418 LVEGEYTVTVALKS
+418 LVEGEYTVTVALLNGDSAK
-432 GSKATA
+432 A

-448 KDLAIKTYRGNGN
+448 KDLAIKTYRANGKLN
-461 LHEPVKNDDEIALGD
+461 EPVKTDDEIALGD
-476 EFGIIVKYVDEN
+476 AFGIIVKYVDEN
-488 GIEINAINEDLKVG
+488 GIEIYAVNDNIQVG

-508 QKQLIDAGYT
+508 QKQLGDAGFA

-524 EDSTVNE
+524 ADSTVNE

-596 NGIAYAYV
+596 NGVVYAYV

-613 VTVEFENGREKNAV
+613 VIVDIPETAY
-627 NKGKFN
+627 KGKFN
-633 ITVYANQPTTAD
+633 IKVYANQPTTAD

-650 KAANGAIYA
+650 KAANGTIYA

-713 LGEALGATVDY
+713 LGEALGAKVDY
-724 DQTAKTVT
+724 DQDAKTVT

-737 SEIVMTLDS
+737 SEIVMTLGS

>member
-17 TLLPVAAFAGPA
+17 TLLPVAAFAA
-29 DEATPEYSWMTI
+29 TEATPENSYV
-41 EENDEANPTVDVDEY
+41 EFEYEDPTVDVNEVVKVTAYTYADEEQQDDKPLKDVRVY
-56 LVAEAHMFKNNYNDT
+56 LKDANGKVVKNATIGKFDVDGNITPAKQTGNGRNNGIFKFDQ
-71 DATLRNAVVW
+71 L
-81 VTEKDSDVAV
+81 TEKEEFGISVAS
-91 INATVKKLDPTTG
+91 A
-104 NPTDELG
+104 
-111 KKEYGYYKNVELY
+111 
-124 HGDRIGVAVAT
+124 GV
-135 AGEYTLH
+135 YTLY
-142 VGQLQTDVYGD
+142 VGQLQKNATDDKNIAEVEY
-153 NVIKEIG
+153 K
-160 DTAVKGNDFT
+160 KGRTIT
-170 VEAVDEDSM
+170 VNPLDEDSM
-179 TFKSEDANGDITVDL
+179 TFTHEYIQGNMKV
-194 KQDPNDDEVFT
+194 NDDVAVLEKTVLENAGFEFNGVDTFT
-205 VIKDMLKATNFE
+205 VTGRLLGKDGADNSNKPIKDAE
-217 YNGIDTYKITGT
+217 
-229 LIDEKKNPMKRRDVT
+229 VT
-244 LSSNKDNLVLE
+244 LSSNKDNLQLVE
-255 DETVTTDNKGEFDI
+255 ETVTTDRNGEFDI

-296 GSSELDT
+296 GSNELDT
-303 INTTKEGGY
+303 INTTKDGGY
-312 VLAGKDDNWSEEDS
+312 VLAGKDKNWKDGN
-326 VLFSDAVQFELLD
+326 VNWFSNWFSNAVQFEILD

-345 EGDKLTGE
+345 EDADLTD
-353 PAEPAKPAE
+353 
-362 LAEPA
+362 EPA
-367 AVRGGKHDKYVTI
+367 ANVDAFPDKHDKYVKVTQ
-380 KKPSNSTLE
+380 KPGKSTLE
-389 EDDLVLAWDDEEECY
+389 ADDLRLAWDVQDETY
-404 TLEYTGVKADAKKD
+404 TLVYTGEKADAKKD

-448 KDLAIKTYRGNGN
+448 KDLAIKTYRGNKDIVGA
-461 LHEPVKNDDEIALGD
+461 VATDDEIALGD
-476 EFGIIVKYVDEN
+476 ILGVFVKYVDEN
-488 GIEINAINEDLKVG
+488 GIEICAINSNLKVG

-508 QKQLIDAGYT
+508 NKKVPPFDAQCA
-518 AAYMLK
+518 AAYVLK
-524 EDSTVNE
+524 ADSTVNE
-531 SLIGTTIKVTAFDSK
+531 SLIGTTIKVTAFDDK

-564 SLSFDKNEGKVNTD
+564 SLSFDNKEGKVNVD
-578 NNVKVSVVDKNDK
+578 NNVKVSVVDKNGK

-613 VTVEFENGREKNAV
+613 VTVEKVPVDVEQDKRADYDV
-627 NKGKFN
+627 IKGKFN
-633 ITVYANQPTTAD
+633 IKVYANQPTTAD

-650 KAANGAIYA
+650 RTGDAKIYA

-713 LGEALGATVDY
+713 LGEALGAKVDY
-724 DQTAKTVT
+724 DQDAKTVT

-737 SEIVMTLDS
+737 SEIVMTLGS

>member
-17 TLLPVAAFAGPA
+17 TLLPVAAFAA
-29 DEATPEYSWMTI
+29 SSAVPEYSWIAFEDDQT
-41 EENDEANPTVDVDEY
+41 NPTVDIDET
-56 LVAEAHMFKNNYNDT
+56 LIAEAHMYAQDNE
-71 DATLRNAVVW
+71 NAPGTMENSVVW
-81 VTEKDSDVAV
+81 VTKKGEKTPI
-91 INATVKKLDPTTG
+91 INATIDLVENDSFTGAWDGSMDESGVYVVKKG
-104 NPTDELG
+104 ITD
-111 KKEYGYYKNVELY
+111 
-124 HGDRIGVAVAT
+124 GDKIGIKVAT

-142 VGQLQTDVYGD
+142 VGQLQWDIAEGKALP
-153 NVIKEIG
+153 KEL
-160 DTAVKGNDFT
+160 DDQKGYDF
-170 VEAVDEDSM
+170 VVAAVDADSM
-179 TFKSEDANGDITVDL
+179 TFVDEKGKAL
-194 KQDPNDDEVFT
+194 VVNDDDVAT
-205 VIKDMLKATNFE
+205 LTKAQLEATSFE
-217 YNGIDTYKITGT
+217 YNGVDTYKVTGT
-229 LIDEKKNPMKRRDVT
+229 LLDENKKPMKRQEIT

-255 DETVTTDNKGEFDI
+255 DETVTTNRKGEFDI
-269 EFSLDA
+269 EFSLND
-275 EVNATI
+275 EVNATVTI
-281 TVTYGDLEYTIRVNA
+281 TYGDLEYTLKVDAAEND
-296 GSSELDT
+296 LDSIT
-303 INTTKEGGY
+303 TTKEGGY
-312 VLAGKDDNWSEEDS
+312 VLAGKDNNYDQASKF
-326 VLFSDAVQFELLD
+326 FSTAVQFEITD
-339 ENGNVV
+339 KNGAVV
-345 EGDKLTGE
+345 EGNL
-353 PAEPAKPAE
+353 PATEIAGDAKDTN
-362 LAEPA
+362 
-367 AVRGGKHDKYVTI
+367 HNKYIKVT
-380 KKPSNSTLE
+380 KPSNSTLKPKALE
-389 EDDLVLAWDDEEECY
+389 LAWDDEEEVY
-404 TLEYTGVKADAKKD
+404 TLEYVGTNPKKD
-418 LVEGEYTVTVALKS
+418 LVEGEYTVTVALLNGDSAK
-432 GSKATA
+432 A

-448 KDLAIKTYRGNGN
+448 KDLAIKTYRGNTDIGGA
-461 LHEPVKNDDEIALGD
+461 VATDDEIALGD
-476 EFGIIVKYVDEN
+476 ILGVFVKYVDEN

-508 QKQLIDAGYT
+508 NKKVPPYDAQCA
-518 AAYMLK
+518 AAYVLK
-524 EDSTVNE
+524 ADSTVNE

-596 NGIAYAYV
+596 NGVVYAYV

-613 VTVEFENGREKNAV
+613 VTVATDKNAA
-627 NKGKFN
+627 KGKFN

-650 KAANGAIYA
+650 RTSDAKIYA

-713 LGEALGATVDY
+713 LGEALGAKVDY
-724 DQTAKTVT
+724 DQDAKTVT

>member
-17 TLLPVAAFAGPA
+17 TLLPVAAFAA
-29 DEATPEYSWMTI
+29 NLAVPEYSWIAFEDDQT
-41 EENDEANPTVDVDEY
+41 NPTVDIDET
-56 LVAEAHMFKNNYNDT
+56 LIAEAHMYAQDNE
-71 DATLRNAVVW
+71 NAPGTMEESVVW
-81 VTEKDSDVAV
+81 VTKKGEKTPI
-91 INATVKKLDPTTG
+91 INATIDLVKNDSFTG
-104 NPTDELG
+104 DWDGLMDESGVYAVDKITD
-111 KKEYGYYKNVELY
+111 
-124 HGDRIGVAVAT
+124 GDKIGIKVAT

-142 VGQLQTDVYGD
+142 VGQLQWDIAEGKYLP
-153 NVIKEIG
+153 KEL
-160 DTAVKGNDFT
+160 DDQKGYDF
-170 VEAVDEDSM
+170 VVAAVDADSM
-179 TFKSEDANGDITVDL
+179 TFVDEKGKAL
-194 KQDPNDDEVFT
+194 VVNDDDVAT
-205 VIKDMLKATNFE
+205 LTKAQLEATSFE
-217 YNGIDTYKITGT
+217 YNGVDTYKVTGT
-229 LIDEKKNPMKRRDVT
+229 LLDENKKPMKRQEIT

-255 DETVTTDNKGEFDI
+255 DETVTTNRKGEFDI
-269 EFSLDA
+269 EFSLND
-275 EVNATI
+275 EVNATVTI
-281 TVTYGDLEYTIRVNA
+281 TYGDLEYTLKVDAAEND
-296 GSSELDT
+296 LDSIT
-303 INTTKEGGY
+303 TTKEGGY
-312 VLAGKDDNWSEEDS
+312 VLAGKDNNYDQASKF
-326 VLFSDAVQFELLD
+326 FSTAVQFEITD
-339 ENGNVV
+339 KNGAVV
-345 EGDKLTGE
+345 EGNL
-353 PAEPAKPAE
+353 PATEIAGDAKDTN
-362 LAEPA
+362 
-367 AVRGGKHDKYVTI
+367 HNKYIKVT
-380 KKPSNSTLE
+380 KPSNSTLKPE
-389 EDDLVLAWDDEEECY
+389 ALELAWDDEEEVY
-404 TLEYTGVKADAKKD
+404 TLEYVGTNPKKD
-418 LVEGEYTVTVALKS
+418 LVEGEYTVTVALLNGDSAK
-432 GSKATA
+432 A

-448 KDLAIKTYRGNGN
+448 KDLAIKTYRGNKDIGGA
-461 LHEPVKNDDEIALGD
+461 VATDDEIALGD
-476 EFGIIVKYVDEN
+476 ILGVFVKYVDEN

-508 QKQLIDAGYT
+508 NKKVPPYDAQCA
-518 AAYMLK
+518 AAYVLK
-524 EDSTVNE
+524 ADSTVNE

-596 NGIAYAYV
+596 NGVVYAYV

-613 VTVEFENGREKNAV
+613 VTVETVDNAY
-627 NKGKFN
+627 KGKFN
-633 ITVYANQPTTAD
+633 IKVYANQPTTAD

-650 KAANGAIYA
+650 RTSDAKIYA

>member
-17 TLLPVAAFAGPA
+17 TLLPVAAFADTVQA
-29 DEATPEYSWMTI
+29 VPEYSWIAFEDDQT
-41 EENDEANPTVDVDEY
+41 NPTVDIDET
-56 LVAEAHMFKNNYNDT
+56 LIAEAHMYAQDNE
-71 DATLRNAVVW
+71 NAPGTMERSVVW
-81 VTEKDSDVAV
+81 VTKKGEKTPI
-91 INATVKKLDPTTG
+91 INATIDLVENDSFTG
-104 NPTDELG
+104 DWDGSMDESGVYVVEEGITD
-111 KKEYGYYKNVELY
+111 
-124 HGDRIGVAVAT
+124 GDKIGIKVAT

-142 VGQLQTDVYGD
+142 VGQLQWDIAEGKALP
-153 NVIKEIG
+153 KEL
-160 DTAVKGNDFT
+160 DDQKGYDF
-170 VEAVDEDSM
+170 VVAAVDADSM
-179 TFKSEDANGDITVDL
+179 TFVDEKGEPL
-194 KQDPNDDEVFT
+194 VVNDDDVAT
-205 VIKDMLKATNFE
+205 LTKAQLEATSFE
-217 YNGIDTYKITGT
+217 YNGVDTYKVTGT
-229 LIDEKKNPMKRRDVT
+229 LLDENKKPMKRQEIT

-255 DETVTTDNKGEFDI
+255 DETVTTNRKGEFDI
-269 EFSLDA
+269 EFSLND
-275 EVNATI
+275 EVNATVTI
-281 TVTYGDLEYTIRVNA
+281 TYGDLEYTLKVDAAEND
-296 GSSELDT
+296 LDSIT
-303 INTTKEGGY
+303 TTKEGGY
-312 VLAGKDDNWSEEDS
+312 VLAGKDNNYDQASKF
-326 VLFSDAVQFELLD
+326 FSTAVQFEITD
-339 ENGNVV
+339 KNGAVV
-345 EGDKLTGE
+345 EGNL
-353 PAEPAKPAE
+353 PATEIAGDAKDTN
-362 LAEPA
+362 
-367 AVRGGKHDKYVTI
+367 HNKYIKVT
-380 KKPSNSTLE
+380 KPSNSTLKPKALE
-389 EDDLVLAWDDEEECY
+389 LAWDDEEEVY
-404 TLEYTGVKADAKKD
+404 TLEYVGTNPKKD
-418 LVEGEYTVTVALKS
+418 LVEGEYTVTVALLNGDSAK
-432 GSKATA
+432 A

-448 KDLAIKTYRGNGN
+448 KDLAIKTYRSN
-461 LHEPVKNDDEIALGD
+461 EDIADFVATDDEIALGD
-476 EFGIIVKYVDEN
+476 ILGVFVKYVDEN

-508 QKQLIDAGYT
+508 NKKVPPYDAQCA
-518 AAYMLK
+518 AAYVLK
-524 EDSTVNE
+524 ADSTVNE

-596 NGIAYAYV
+596 NGVVYAYV

-613 VTVEFENGREKNAV
+613 VTVATDKNAA
-627 NKGKFN
+627 KGKFN

-650 KAANGAIYA
+650 RTSDAKIYA

-713 LGEALGATVDY
+713 LGEALGAKVDY
-724 DQTAKTVT
+724 DQDAKTVT

-737 SEIVMTLDS
+737 SEIVMTLGS

>member
-269 EFSLDA
+269 EFGLDA

-345 EGDKLTGE
+345 EGNKLAG
-353 PAEPAKPAE
+353 EPAKPAE

-448 KDLAIKTYRGNGN
+448 KDLAIKTYRGNGK

-508 QKQLIDAGYT
+508 NKKVPPYDAQCA
-518 AAYMLK
+518 AAYVLK
-524 EDSTVNE
+524 ADSTVNE

-596 NGIAYAYV
+596 NGVVYAYV

-613 VTVEFENGREKNAV
+613 VTVETVDNAY
-627 NKGKFN
+627 KGKFN
-633 ITVYANQPTTAD
+633 IKVYANQPTTAD

-650 KAANGAIYA
+650 RTSDAKIYA

-713 LGEALGATVDY
+713 LGEALGAKVDY
-724 DQTAKTVT
+724 DQDAKTVT

-737 SEIVMTLDS
+737 SEIVMTLGS

>member
-17 TLLPVAAFAGPA
+17 TLLPVTAFAA
-29 DEATPEYSWMTI
+29 SSAVPEYSWIAFEDDQT
-41 EENDEANPTVDVDEY
+41 NPTVDIDET
-56 LVAEAHMFKNNYNDT
+56 LIAEAHMYAQDNE
-71 DATLRNAVVW
+71 NAPGTMENSVVW
-81 VTEKDSDVAV
+81 VTKKGEKTPI
-91 INATVKKLDPTTG
+91 INATIDLVENDSFTGAWDGSMDESGVYVVKKG
-104 NPTDELG
+104 ITD
-111 KKEYGYYKNVELY
+111 
-124 HGDRIGVAVAT
+124 GDKIGIKVAT

-142 VGQLQTDVYGD
+142 VGQLQWDIAEGKALP
-153 NVIKEIG
+153 KEL
-160 DTAVKGNDFT
+160 DDQKGYDF
-170 VEAVDEDSM
+170 VVAAVDADSM
-179 TFKSEDANGDITVDL
+179 TFVDEKGKAL
-194 KQDPNDDEVFT
+194 VVNDDDVAT
-205 VIKDMLKATNFE
+205 LTKAQLEATSFE
-217 YNGIDTYKITGT
+217 YNGVDTYKVTGT
-229 LIDEKKNPMKRRDVT
+229 LLDENKKPMKRQEIT

-255 DETVTTDNKGEFDI
+255 DETVTTNRKGEFDI
-269 EFSLDA
+269 EFSLND
-275 EVNATI
+275 EVNATVTI
-281 TVTYGDLEYTIRVNA
+281 TYGDLEYTLKVDAAEND
-296 GSSELDT
+296 LDSIT
-303 INTTKEGGY
+303 TTKEGGY
-312 VLAGKDDNWSEEDS
+312 VLAGKDNNYDQASKF
-326 VLFSDAVQFELLD
+326 FSTAVQFEITD
-339 ENGNVV
+339 KNGAVV
-345 EGDKLTGE
+345 EGNL
-353 PAEPAKPAE
+353 PATEIAGDAKDTN
-362 LAEPA
+362 
-367 AVRGGKHDKYVTI
+367 HNKYIKVT
-380 KKPSNSTLE
+380 KPSNSTLKPKALE
-389 EDDLVLAWDDEEECY
+389 LAWDDEEEVY
-404 TLEYTGVKADAKKD
+404 TLEYVGTNPKKD
-418 LVEGEYTVTVALKS
+418 LVEGEYTVTVALLNGDSAK
-432 GSKATA
+432 A

-448 KDLAIKTYRGNGN
+448 KDLAIKTYRGNTDIGGA
-461 LHEPVKNDDEIALGD
+461 VATDDEIALGD
-476 EFGIIVKYVDEN
+476 ILGVFVKYVDEN

-508 QKQLIDAGYT
+508 NKKVPPYDAQCA
-518 AAYMLK
+518 AAYVLK
-524 EDSTVNE
+524 ADSTVNE

-596 NGIAYAYV
+596 NGVVYAYV

-613 VTVEFENGREKNAV
+613 VTVATDKNAA
-627 NKGKFN
+627 KGKFN

-650 KAANGAIYA
+650 RTSDAKIYA

-713 LGEALGATVDY
+713 LGEALGAKVDY
-724 DQTAKTVT
+724 DQDAKTVT

-737 SEIVMTLDS
+737 SEIVMTLGS

>member
-17 TLLPVAAFAGPA
+17 TLLPVAAFAA
-29 DEATPEYSWMTI
+29 SSAVPEYSWIAFEDDQT
-41 EENDEANPTVDVDEY
+41 NPTVDIDET
-56 LVAEAHMFKNNYNDT
+56 LIAEAHMYAQDNE
-71 DATLRNAVVW
+71 NAPGTMENSVVW
-81 VTEKDSDVAV
+81 VTKKGEKTPI
-91 INATVKKLDPTTG
+91 INATIDLVENDSFTGAWDGSMDESGVYVVKKG
-104 NPTDELG
+104 ITD
-111 KKEYGYYKNVELY
+111 
-124 HGDRIGVAVAT
+124 GDKIGIKVAT

-142 VGQLQTDVYGD
+142 VGQLQWDIAEGKALP
-153 NVIKEIG
+153 KEL
-160 DTAVKGNDFT
+160 DDQKGYDF
-170 VEAVDEDSM
+170 VVAAVDADSM
-179 TFKSEDANGDITVDL
+179 TFVDEKGKAL
-194 KQDPNDDEVFT
+194 VVNDDDVAT
-205 VIKDMLKATNFE
+205 LTKAQLEATSFE
-217 YNGIDTYKITGT
+217 YNGVDTYKVTGT
-229 LIDEKKNPMKRRDVT
+229 LLDENKKPMKRQEIT

-255 DETVTTDNKGEFDI
+255 DETVTTNRKGEFDI
-269 EFSLDA
+269 EFSLND
-275 EVNATI
+275 EVNATVTI
-281 TVTYGDLEYTIRVNA
+281 TYGDLEYTLKVDAAEND
-296 GSSELDT
+296 LDSIT
-303 INTTKEGGY
+303 TTKEGGY
-312 VLAGKDDNWSEEDS
+312 VLAGKDNNYDQASKF
-326 VLFSDAVQFELLD
+326 FSTAVQFEITD
-339 ENGNVV
+339 KNGAVV
-345 EGDKLTGE
+345 EGNL
-353 PAEPAKPAE
+353 PATEIAGDAKDTN
-362 LAEPA
+362 
-367 AVRGGKHDKYVTI
+367 HNKYIKVT
-380 KKPSNSTLE
+380 KPSNSTLKPKALE
-389 EDDLVLAWDDEEECY
+389 LAWDDEEEVY
-404 TLEYTGVKADAKKD
+404 TLEYVGTNPKKD
-418 LVEGEYTVTVALKS
+418 LVEGEYTVTVALLNGDSAK
-432 GSKATA
+432 A

-448 KDLAIKTYRGNGN
+448 KDLAIKTYRGNTDIGGA
-461 LHEPVKNDDEIALGD
+461 VATDDEIALGD
-476 EFGIIVKYVDEN
+476 ILGVFVKYVDEN

-508 QKQLIDAGYT
+508 NKKVPPYDAQCA
-518 AAYMLK
+518 AAYVLK
-524 EDSTVNE
+524 ADSTVNE

-596 NGIAYAYV
+596 NGVVYAYV

-613 VTVEFENGREKNAV
+613 VTVATDKNAA
-627 NKGKFN
+627 KGKFN

-650 KAANGAIYA
+650 RTSDAKIYA

-713 LGEALGATVDY
+713 LGEALGAKVDY
-724 DQTAKTVT
+724 DQDAKTVT

-737 SEIVMTLDS
+737 SEIVMTLGS

>member
-17 TLLPVAAFAGPA
+17 TLLPVAAFADTVQA
-29 DEATPEYSWMTI
+29 VPEYSWIAFEDDQT
-41 EENDEANPTVDVDEY
+41 NPTVDIDET
-56 LVAEAHMFKNNYNDT
+56 LIAEAHMYAQDNE
-71 DATLRNAVVW
+71 NAPGTMERSVVW
-81 VTEKDSDVAV
+81 VTKKGEKTPI
-91 INATVKKLDPTTG
+91 INATIDLVENDSFTG
-104 NPTDELG
+104 DWDGSMYEAGVYLVEEGITD
-111 KKEYGYYKNVELY
+111 
-124 HGDRIGVAVAT
+124 GDKIGIKVAT

-142 VGQLQTDVYGD
+142 VGQLQWDIAEGKALP
-153 NVIKEIG
+153 KEL
-160 DTAVKGNDFT
+160 DDQKGYDF
-170 VEAVDEDSM
+170 VVAAVDADSM
-179 TFKSEDANGDITVDL
+179 TFVDENGKALVA
-194 KQDPNDDEVFT
+194 NDDDVATLTKAQLE
-205 VIKDMLKATNFE
+205 ATNFE
-217 YNGIDTYKITGT
+217 YNGVDTYKVTGT
-229 LIDEKKNPMKRRDVT
+229 LLDENKKPMKRQEIT

-255 DETVTTDNKGEFDI
+255 DETVTTNRKGEFDI
-269 EFSLDA
+269 EFSLND
-275 EVNATI
+275 EVNATVTI
-281 TVTYGDLEYTIRVNA
+281 TYGDLEYTLKVDAAEND
-296 GSSELDT
+296 LDSIT
-303 INTTKEGGY
+303 TTKEGGY
-312 VLAGKDDNWSEEDS
+312 VLAGKDNNYDQASKF
-326 VLFSDAVQFELLD
+326 FSTAVQFEITD
-339 ENGNVV
+339 KNGAVV
-345 EGDKLTGE
+345 EGNL
-353 PAEPAKPAE
+353 PATEIAGDAKDTN
-362 LAEPA
+362 
-367 AVRGGKHDKYVTI
+367 HDKYIKVT
-380 KKPSNSTLE
+380 KPSNSTLKPKALE
-389 EDDLVLAWDDEEECY
+389 LAWDDEEEVY
-404 TLEYTGVKADAKKD
+404 TLKYVGTNPKKD
-418 LVEGEYTVTVALKS
+418 LVEGEYTVTVALLNGDSAK
-432 GSKATA
+432 A

-448 KDLAIKTYRGNGN
+448 KDLVVKTYYKKGYNN
-461 LHEPVKNDDEIALGD
+461 KVATDNEIALGD
-476 EFGIIVKYVDEN
+476 DLFVEAKYVDEN
-488 GIEINAINEDLKVG
+488 GIEILANKSNVQIGVD
-502 AEGKAI
+502 GKAV
-508 QKQLIDAGYT
+508 KRENKANPGWYELKDNTT
-518 AAYMLK
+518 A
-524 EDSTVNE
+524 NE

-564 SLSFDKNEGKVNTD
+564 SLSFDNKEGKVNVD
-578 NNVKVSVVDKNDK
+578 NNVKVSIVDKNGK

-613 VTVEFENGREKNAV
+613 VTVEKVPVDVEQDKRADYDV
-627 NKGKFN
+627 IKGKFN
-633 ITVYANQPTTAD
+633 IKVYANQPTTAD

-650 KAANGAIYA
+650 KADNGAIYA

>member
-17 TLLPVAAFAGPA
+17 TLLPVAAFAA
-29 DEATPEYSWMTI
+29 SSAVPEYSWIAFEDDQT
-41 EENDEANPTVDVDEY
+41 NPTVDIDET
-56 LVAEAHMFKNNYNDT
+56 LIAEAHMYAQDNE
-71 DATLRNAVVW
+71 NAPGTMENSVVW
-81 VTEKDSDVAV
+81 VTKKGEKTPI
-91 INATVKKLDPTTG
+91 INATIDLVENDSFTGAWDGSMDESGVYVVKKG
-104 NPTDELG
+104 ITD
-111 KKEYGYYKNVELY
+111 
-124 HGDRIGVAVAT
+124 GDKIGIKVAT

-142 VGQLQTDVYGD
+142 VGQLQWDIAEGKALP
-153 NVIKEIG
+153 KEL
-160 DTAVKGNDFT
+160 DDQKGYDF
-170 VEAVDEDSM
+170 VVAAVDADSM
-179 TFKSEDANGDITVDL
+179 TFVDEKGKAL
-194 KQDPNDDEVFT
+194 VVNDDDVAT
-205 VIKDMLKATNFE
+205 LTKAQLEATSFE
-217 YNGIDTYKITGT
+217 YNGVDTYKVTGT
-229 LIDEKKNPMKRRDVT
+229 LLDENKKPMKRQEIT

-255 DETVTTDNKGEFDI
+255 DETVTTNRKGEFDI
-269 EFSLDA
+269 EFSLND
-275 EVNATI
+275 EVNATVTI
-281 TVTYGDLEYTIRVNA
+281 TYGDLEYTLKVDAAEND
-296 GSSELDT
+296 LDSIT
-303 INTTKEGGY
+303 TTKEGGY
-312 VLAGKDDNWSEEDS
+312 VLAGKDNNYDQASKF
-326 VLFSDAVQFELLD
+326 FSTAVQFEITD
-339 ENGNVV
+339 KNGAVV
-345 EGDKLTGE
+345 EGNL
-353 PAEPAKPAE
+353 PATEIAGDAKDTN
-362 LAEPA
+362 
-367 AVRGGKHDKYVTI
+367 HNKYIKVT
-380 KKPSNSTLE
+380 KPSNSTLKPKALE
-389 EDDLVLAWDDEEECY
+389 LAWDDEEEVY
-404 TLEYTGVKADAKKD
+404 TLEYVGTNPKKD
-418 LVEGEYTVTVALKS
+418 LVEGEYTVTVALLNGDSAK
-432 GSKATA
+432 A

-448 KDLAIKTYRGNGN
+448 KDLAIKTYRGNTDIGGA
-461 LHEPVKNDDEIALGD
+461 VATDDEIALGD
-476 EFGIIVKYVDEN
+476 ILGVFVKYVDEN

-508 QKQLIDAGYT
+508 NKKVPPYDAQCA
-518 AAYMLK
+518 AAYVLK
-524 EDSTVNE
+524 ADSTVNE

-596 NGIAYAYV
+596 NGVVYAYV

-613 VTVEFENGREKNAV
+613 VTVATDKNAA
-627 NKGKFN
+627 KGKFN

-650 KAANGAIYA
+650 RTSDAKIYA

>member
-17 TLLPVAAFAGPA
+17 TLLPVAAFAA
-29 DEATPEYSWMTI
+29 NLAVPEYSWIAFEDDQT
-41 EENDEANPTVDVDEY
+41 NPTVDIDET
-56 LVAEAHMFKNNYNDT
+56 LIAEAHMYAQDNE
-71 DATLRNAVVW
+71 NAPGTMEESVVW
-81 VTEKDSDVAV
+81 VTKKGEKTPI
-91 INATVKKLDPTTG
+91 INATIDLVKNDSFTG
-104 NPTDELG
+104 DWDGLMDESGVYAVDKITD
-111 KKEYGYYKNVELY
+111 
-124 HGDRIGVAVAT
+124 GDKIGIKVAT

-142 VGQLQTDVYGD
+142 VGQLQWDIAEGKYLP
-153 NVIKEIG
+153 KEL
-160 DTAVKGNDFT
+160 DDQKGYDF
-170 VEAVDEDSM
+170 VVAAVDADSM
-179 TFKSEDANGDITVDL
+179 TFVDEKGKAL
-194 KQDPNDDEVFT
+194 VVNDDDVAT
-205 VIKDMLKATNFE
+205 LTKAQLEATSFE
-217 YNGIDTYKITGT
+217 YNGVDTYKVTGT
-229 LIDEKKNPMKRRDVT
+229 LLDENKKPMKRQEIT

-255 DETVTTDNKGEFDI
+255 DETVTTNRKGEFDI
-269 EFSLDA
+269 EFSLND
-275 EVNATI
+275 EVNATVTI
-281 TVTYGDLEYTIRVNA
+281 TYGDLEYTLKVDAAEND
-296 GSSELDT
+296 LDSIT
-303 INTTKEGGY
+303 TTKEGGY
-312 VLAGKDDNWSEEDS
+312 VLAGKDNNYDQASKF
-326 VLFSDAVQFELLD
+326 FSTAVQFEITD
-339 ENGNVV
+339 KNGAVV
-345 EGDKLTGE
+345 EGNL
-353 PAEPAKPAE
+353 PATEIAGDAKDTN
-362 LAEPA
+362 
-367 AVRGGKHDKYVTI
+367 HNKYIKVT
-380 KKPSNSTLE
+380 KPSNSTLKPE
-389 EDDLVLAWDDEEECY
+389 ALELAWDDEEEVY
-404 TLEYTGVKADAKKD
+404 TLEYVGTNPKKD
-418 LVEGEYTVTVALKS
+418 LVEGEYTVTVALLNGDSAK
-432 GSKATA
+432 A

-448 KDLAIKTYRGNGN
+448 KDLAIKTYRSNKDLAGA
-461 LHEPVKNDDEIALGD
+461 VATDDEIALGD
-476 EFGIIVKYVDEN
+476 MLDVFVKYVDEN
-488 GIEINAINEDLKVG
+488 GIEIYANNSNLKVG

-508 QKQLIDAGYT
+508 NKKVPPFDAQCA
-518 AAYMLK
+518 AAYVLK
-524 EDSTVNE
+524 ADSTVNE

-596 NGIAYAYV
+596 NGVVYAYV

-613 VTVEFENGREKNAV
+613 VTVATDKNAA
-627 NKGKFN
+627 KGKFN

-650 KAANGAIYA
+650 RTSDAKIYA

>member
-17 TLLPVAAFAGPA
+17 TLLPVAAFA
-29 DEATPEYSWMTI
+29 DETVLTEAKV
-41 EENDEANPTVDVDEY
+41 ENSSVEFEFDNPTVDVNEVVVLTAKMFADEEQK
-56 LVAEAHMFKNNYNDT
+56 VAAPLKGETRIWLTDNNKN
-71 DATLRNAVVW
+71 NAVVKNAKFGLIDENGNFKVW
-81 VTEKDSDVAV
+81 ETEEGPNGIEVKDGIVRRAKIENGAKIGISVAS
-91 INATVKKLDPTTG
+91 
-104 NPTDELG
+104 
-111 KKEYGYYKNVELY
+111 
-124 HGDRIGVAVAT
+124 

-142 VGQLQTDVYGD
+142 VGQQQVDADDETVIAEVEYENGNIITVNPLEDDRFKFDGNEADDNDVYEVNNLPGFEF
-153 NVIKEIG
+153 NGV
-160 DTAVKGNDFT
+160 DTFT
-170 VEAVDEDSM
+170 VEGQLIG
-179 TFKSEDANGDITVDL
+179 KDANG
-194 KQDPNDDEVFT
+194 NDKP
-205 VIKDMLKATNFE
+205 I
-217 YNGIDTYKITGT
+217 
-229 LIDEKKNPMKRRDVT
+229 RDAEVT
-244 LSSNKDNLVLE
+244 LSSNKDNLQLVE
-255 DETVTTDNKGEFDI
+255 ETVTTDRNGKFDI

-303 INTTKEGGY
+303 INTTKDDGY
-312 VLAGKDDNWSEEDS
+312 VLAGKDDNWEKWTGNKNE
-326 VLFSDAVQFELLD
+326 VLLSDAVQFEILD
-339 ENGNVV
+339 ENGIVK
-345 EGDKLTGE
+345 EGVDLTKD
-353 PAEPAKPAE
+353 PNK
-362 LAEPA
+362 EPA
-367 AVRGGKHDKYVTI
+367 AIQAGKHDKYVTI
-380 KKPSNSTLE
+380 KKPGNSTLE
-389 EDDLVLAWDDEEECY
+389 EDDLVLAWDEEEECY
-404 TLEYTGVKADAKKD
+404 TLKYIGAKADAKKD
-418 LVEGEYTVTVALKS
+418 LVEGEYTVTVALLS
-432 GSKATA
+432 GDSAKA

-448 KDLAIKTYRGNGN
+448 KDLAIKTYRSNGRFN
-461 LHEPVKNDDEIALGD
+461 APVKTDDEIALGD
-476 EFGIIVKYVDEN
+476 ALGIIVKYVDEN
-488 GIEINAINEDLKVG
+488 GLEIPADKKNLHVG
-502 AEGKAI
+502 ADGKAI
-508 QKQLIDAGYT
+508 QYYWGDYWYK
-518 AAYMLK
+518 LK
-524 EDSTVNE
+524 ANTVANE
-531 SLIGTTIKVTAFDSK
+531 SLIGTTIKVTAFDN
-546 EKKLATKELTVVD
+546 KKNKTVVKELTVVD

-564 SLSFDKNEGKVNTD
+564 SLSFDNKEGKVNVD
-578 NNVKVSVVDKNDK
+578 NNVKVSIVDKNGK
-591 VADEV
+591 VAENVKGDV
-596 NGIAYAYV
+596 YAYV

-613 VTVEFENGREKNAV
+613 VTVDPVSVKQGERVAYDDV
-627 NKGKFN
+627 IKGKFN

>member
-17 TLLPVAAFAGPA
+17 TLLPVAAFAA
-29 DEATPEYSWMTI
+29 TEATPENSYV
-41 EENDEANPTVDVDEY
+41 EFEYEDPTVDVNEVVKVTAYTYADEEQQDDKPLKDVRVY
-56 LVAEAHMFKNNYNDT
+56 LKDANGKVVKNATIGKFDVDGNITPAKQTGNGRNNGIFKFDQ
-71 DATLRNAVVW
+71 L
-81 VTEKDSDVAV
+81 TEKEEFGISVAS
-91 INATVKKLDPTTG
+91 A
-104 NPTDELG
+104 
-111 KKEYGYYKNVELY
+111 
-124 HGDRIGVAVAT
+124 GV
-135 AGEYTLH
+135 YTLY
-142 VGQLQTDVYGD
+142 VGQLQKNATDDKNIAEVEY
-153 NVIKEIG
+153 K
-160 DTAVKGNDFT
+160 KGRTIT
-170 VEAVDEDSM
+170 VNPLDEDSM
-179 TFKSEDANGDITVDL
+179 TFTHEYIQGNMKV
-194 KQDPNDDEVFT
+194 NDDVAVLEKTVLENAGFEFNGVDTFT
-205 VIKDMLKATNFE
+205 VTGRLLGKDGADNSNKPIKDAE
-217 YNGIDTYKITGT
+217 
-229 LIDEKKNPMKRRDVT
+229 VT
-244 LSSNKDNLVLE
+244 LSSNKDNLQLVE
-255 DETVTTDNKGEFDI
+255 ETVTTDRNGEFDI
-269 EFSLDA
+269 EFGLDA

-345 EGDKLTGE
+345 EGNKLAGE

-448 KDLAIKTYRGNGN
+448 KDLAIKTYRGNGK

-559 AYKTY
+559 AYNTY
-564 SLSFDKNEGKVNTD
+564 GLAFDNNEGKVNVD
-578 NNVKVSVVDKNDK
+578 NNVKVSIVDKNGK
-591 VADEV
+591 VAETVKGDV
-596 NGIAYAYV
+596 YAYV

-613 VTVEFENGREKNAV
+613 VTVATDKNAA
-627 NKGKFN
+627 KGKFN

-650 KAANGAIYA
+650 RTSDAKIYA

-713 LGEALGATVDY
+713 LGEALGAKVDY
-724 DQTAKTVT
+724 DQDAKTVT

-737 SEIVMTLDS
+737 SEIVMTLGS

>member
-17 TLLPVAAFAGPA
+17 TLLPVAAFAA
-29 DEATPEYSWMTI
+29 NLAVPEYSWIAFEDDQT
-41 EENDEANPTVDVDEY
+41 NPTVDIDET
-56 LVAEAHMFKNNYNDT
+56 LIAEAHMYAQDNE
-71 DATLRNAVVW
+71 NAPGTMEESVVW
-81 VTEKDSDVAV
+81 VTKKGEKTPI
-91 INATVKKLDPTTG
+91 INATIDLVENDSFTG
-104 NPTDELG
+104 DWDGSMDESGVYVVEEGITD
-111 KKEYGYYKNVELY
+111 
-124 HGDRIGVAVAT
+124 GDKIGIKVAT

-142 VGQLQTDVYGD
+142 VGQLQWDIAEGKALP
-153 NVIKEIG
+153 KEL
-160 DTAVKGNDFT
+160 DDQKGYDF
-170 VEAVDEDSM
+170 VVAAVDADSM
-179 TFKSEDANGDITVDL
+179 TFVDEKGKAL
-194 KQDPNDDEVFT
+194 VVNDDDVAT
-205 VIKDMLKATNFE
+205 LTKAQLEATSFE
-217 YNGIDTYKITGT
+217 YNGVDTYKVTGT
-229 LIDEKKNPMKRRDVT
+229 LLDENKKPMKRQEIT

-255 DETVTTDNKGEFDI
+255 DETVTTNRKGEFDI
-269 EFSLDA
+269 EFSLND
-275 EVNATI
+275 EVNATVTI
-281 TVTYGDLEYTIRVNA
+281 TYGDLEYTLKVDAAEND
-296 GSSELDT
+296 LDSIT
-303 INTTKEGGY
+303 TTKEGGY
-312 VLAGKDDNWSEEDS
+312 VLAGKDNNYDQASKF
-326 VLFSDAVQFELLD
+326 FSTAVQFEITD
-339 ENGNVV
+339 KNGAVV
-345 EGDKLTGE
+345 EGNL
-353 PAEPAKPAE
+353 PATEIAGDAKDTN
-362 LAEPA
+362 
-367 AVRGGKHDKYVTI
+367 HNKYIKVT
-380 KKPSNSTLE
+380 KPSNSTLKPE
-389 EDDLVLAWDDEEECY
+389 ALELAWDDEEEVY
-404 TLEYTGVKADAKKD
+404 TLEYVGTNPKKD
-418 LVEGEYTVTVALKS
+418 LVEGEYTVTVALLNGDSAK
-432 GSKATA
+432 A

-448 KDLAIKTYRGNGN
+448 KDLAIKTYRGNKDIGGA
-461 LHEPVKNDDEIALGD
+461 VATDDEIALGD
-476 EFGIIVKYVDEN
+476 ILGVFVKYVDEN

-508 QKQLIDAGYT
+508 NKKVPPYDAQCA
-518 AAYMLK
+518 AAYVLK
-524 EDSTVNE
+524 ADSTVNE

-596 NGIAYAYV
+596 NGVVYAYV

-613 VTVEFENGREKNAV
+613 VTVETVDNAY
-627 NKGKFN
+627 KGKFN
-633 ITVYANQPTTAD
+633 IKVYANQPTTAD

-650 KAANGAIYA
+650 RTSDAKIYA

>member
-17 TLLPVAAFAGPA
+17 TLLPVAAFAGTVQAVPQNSRVSF
-29 DEATPEYSWMTI
+29 DI
-41 EENDEANPTVDVDEY
+41 EKTNPTIDTDENLVVEPHLFVDKYDQNPKDEDVVMENTAICVKDADGNVVVDATIGLVDEDGEFLTAGQWEMKDGY
-56 LVAEAHMFKNNYNDT
+56 AVDGTSENYKAVTLKN
-71 DATLRNAVVW
+71 
-81 VTEKDSDVAV
+81 
-91 INATVKKLDPTTG
+91 
-104 NPTDELG
+104 G
-111 KKEYGYYKNVELY
+111 KKFGVNVP
-124 HGDRIGVAVAT
+124 T
-135 AGEYTLH
+135 SGEYTLEVEQIQLDAAGNEKYVPVKYKH
-142 VGQLQTDVYGD
+142 GQQ
-153 NVIKEIG
+153 
-160 DTAVKGNDFT
+160 FT
-170 VEAVDEDSM
+170 VDTVAEDSM
-179 TFKSEDANGDITVDL
+179 TFVGEENAPIQVDTNENVVTL
-194 KQDPNDDEVFT
+194 TRTDLEK
-205 VIKDMLKATNFE
+205 TNFE
-217 YNGIDTYKITGT
+217 YNGVDTYTVTGT
-229 LIDEKKNPMKRRDVT
+229 LLDENGKPMTDKEVT

-269 EFSLDA
+269 EFSLND
-275 EVNATI
+275 EVNATVTI
-281 TVTYGDLEYTIRVNA
+281 TYGDLEYTLKVDGADESDYENI
-296 GSSELDT
+296 T
-303 INTTKEGGY
+303 TTKEGGY
-312 VLAGKDDNWSEEDS
+312 VLAGKDKNYKQASKY
-326 VLFSDAVQFELLD
+326 FSTAVQFEITD
-339 ENGNVV
+339 ENGNVQ
-345 EGDKLTGE
+345 EGNL
-353 PAEPAKPAE
+353 PPSE
-362 LAEPA
+362 LASVVGA
-367 AVRGGKHDKYVTI
+367 NHNKYV
-380 KKPSNSTLE
+380 KVNAPKNSTLKPAK
-389 EDDLVLAWDDEEECY
+389 LVLAWDSEEEVY
-404 TLEYTGVKADAKKD
+404 TLKYLGTEQEAKKD
-418 LVEGEYTVTVALKS
+418 LVEGEYTVTVALLNGDSAK
-432 GSKATA
+432 A

-448 KDLAIKTYRGNGN
+448 KDLAIKTYRGNGK
-461 LHEPVKNDDEIALGD
+461 LHKPVKTDDEIALGD
-476 EFGIIVKYVDEN
+476 AFGIIVKYVDEN
-488 GIEINAINEDLKVG
+488 GIEIYAVNNNIQVG

-508 QKQLIDAGYT
+508 QRRLVDAGFT

-524 EDSTVNE
+524 ADSTVNE

-596 NGIAYAYV
+596 NGFAYAYV

-613 VTVEFENGREKNAV
+613 VTVDVVENDRDDRTGYDV
-627 NKGKFN
+627 IKGKFN
-633 ITVYANQPTTAD
+633 IKVYANQPTTAD

-650 KAANGAIYA
+650 KAKNGAIYA

>member
-1 MKKKV
+1 MKTMKKKV

-17 TLLPVAAFAGPA
+17 TLLPVAAFAA
-29 DEATPEYSWMTI
+29 TEAKV
-41 EENDEANPTVDVDEY
+41 ENSSVEFEFDNPTVDVNEVVVLTAKMFADEEQTSEDAV
-56 LVAEAHMFKNNYNDT
+56 LTGKTRIWLTDNNKN
-71 DATLRNAVVW
+71 NAVV
-81 VTEKDSDVAV
+81 K
-91 INATVKKLDPTTG
+91 NAKIGPVDPTTG
-104 NPTDELG
+104 EITADWKDNTVNG
-111 KKEYGYYKNVELY
+111 IVKNVPIAN
-124 HGDRIGVAVAT
+124 DAKIGISVAS

-142 VGQLQTDVYGD
+142 VGQQQRTATTATEVVEVEYENGNTITVNPLEDDRFKFDDKEADDNDVYEVNDLPEGFEF
-153 NVIKEIG
+153 NGV
-160 DTAVKGNDFT
+160 DTFTVKGQLIG
-170 VEAVDEDSM
+170 
-179 TFKSEDANGDITVDL
+179 KDANG
-194 KQDPNDDEVFT
+194 NDKP
-205 VIKDMLKATNFE
+205 IKDAE
-217 YNGIDTYKITGT
+217 
-229 LIDEKKNPMKRRDVT
+229 VT
-244 LSSNKDNLVLE
+244 LSSNKDNLQLVE
-255 DETVTTDNKGEFDI
+255 ETVTTDRNGEFDI

-296 GSSELDT
+296 GSNELDT
-303 INTTKEGGY
+303 INTTKDGGY
-312 VLAGKDDNWSEEDS
+312 VLAGKDKNWKDGN
-326 VLFSDAVQFELLD
+326 VNWFSNWFSNAVQFEILD

-345 EGDKLTGE
+345 EDADLTD
-353 PAEPAKPAE
+353 
-362 LAEPA
+362 EPA
-367 AVRGGKHDKYVTI
+367 ANVDAFPDKHDKYVKVT
-380 KKPSNSTLE
+380 KKPSNSSLE
-389 EDDLVLAWDDEEECY
+389 ADDLELVWDFKDETY
-404 TLEYTGVKADAKKD
+404 TLVYNGKKADAKKD
-418 LVEGEYTVTVALKS
+418 LVEGEYTVTVALLS

-448 KDLAIKTYRGNGN
+448 KDLAIKTYRGNKDIVGA
-461 LHEPVKNDDEIALGD
+461 VATDDEIALGD
-476 EFGIIVKYVDEN
+476 ILGVFVKYVDEN
-488 GIEINAINEDLKVG
+488 GIEICAINSNLKVG

-508 QKQLIDAGYT
+508 NKKVPPFDAQCA
-518 AAYMLK
+518 AAYVLK
-524 EDSTVNE
+524 ADSTVNE
-531 SLIGTTIKVTAFDSK
+531 SLIGTTIKVTAFDDK

-564 SLSFDKNEGKVNTD
+564 SLSFDNKEGKVNVD
-578 NNVKVSVVDKNDK
+578 NNVKVSVVDKNGK

-613 VTVEFENGREKNAV
+613 VTVEKVPVDVEQDKRADYDV
-627 NKGKFN
+627 IKGKFN
-633 ITVYANQPTTAD
+633 IKVYANQPTTAD

-650 KAANGAIYA
+650 RTGDAKIYA